1 MNSLVTHL
9 VLLSPTDHKS
19 IDVFHTRVLG
29 NGNLLISDVRLQ
41 HSGVYVCR
49 ATIPGT
55 RNFTVAMATLTV
67 LGEPLPAQ
75 WEHPVSVL
83 LSPAACW
90 TGGLSQTSCARAVG
104 RLQRL
109 NGSQNCGCVLLAV
122 DLDGKCQI
130 LQV

>member
-67 LGEPLPAQ
+67 LGEPLP
-75 WEHPVSVL
+75 
-83 LSPAACW
+83 C
-90 TGGLSQTSCARAVG
+90 AVG
-104 RLQRL
+104 TP
-109 NGSQNCGCVLLAV
+109 CVCPPEPCCVLGCWFISNIV
-122 DLDGKCQI
+122 CQGCGEAAEVEWI
-130 LQV
+130 TELWLRSSGC